1 MNNEKSFPA
10 LLIDINGTTGVGE
23 EARVID
29 YCAMCYNVLEQEVE
43 TCATAFKLIVAK
55 VTFLM
60 TRHSWQGKDEE

>member
-29 YCAMCYNVLEQEVE
+29 YCAMCYNVLEQEME
-43 TCATAFKLIVAK
+43 TFMYNSFQAH
-55 VTFLM
+55 
-60 TRHSWQGKDEE
+60 RG